1 MEVKFNKID
10 DLNATLTVAL
20 TKADYT
26 EAVEKELK
34 KHQKNVAVKGF
45 RTGAAPIGMI
55 KSMYGKSILA
65 EELNR
70 LSSKTLYDYLKDNNI
85 DILAQPVES
94 DSIKSEVDIE
104 KGEDFLFAFDLGLAP
119 QFELNISEKDK
130 LDKYII
136 DVEDSEVDKE
146 METLRTRQGS
156 MENVE
161 IAEEKDLIYGTLTE
175 LNENNEAF
183 EGGVADKK
191 TSFSPEL
198 IKDEAL
204 KNSLIG
210 IAKDSTITVDISALF
225 NGNETVIS
233 SSLGIAKEAVNDLNK
248 NFKLTVTEISRR
260 IPAEINQ
267 AFFDAVMG
275 EGAVSSEEEF
285 RTKIKENL
293 EVYYKNESEHQ
304 IEHML
309 THLLNDKHQ
318 ISLPDA
324 FLKRWL
330 LVSKEDNYNEENI
343 DERYASES
351 STLKEVLIREKVA
364 AKYEI
369 QVTKEDIEDA
379 SLGYTLSLFRNYGMQ
394 NPDFEFVKKFSD
406 DSLKKEAH
414 VQQMNDIAVRRKVY
428 NKLKEIISY
437 NEKHTSIEGFY
448 KMIEEHNH
456 QH

>member
-1 MEVKFNKID
+1 MEVKFNKTD

-20 TKADYT
+20 TKADYS

-45 RTGAAPIGMI
+45 RTGAAPAGMI

-65 EELNR
+65 DELNR

-85 DILAQPVES
+85 DILAQPIES
-94 DSIKSEVDIE
+94 ETIKSEVDIE
-104 KGEDFLFAFDLGLAP
+104 KGENFLFAFDLGLAP
-119 QFELNISEKDK
+119 QFELNISEKDR

-146 METLRTRQGS
+146 IETLRTRQGS

-161 IAEEKDLIYGTLTE
+161 VSEEKDIIYATLTE
-175 LNENNEAF
+175 LNENNEPL
-183 EGGVADKK
+183 EGGVSNKS

-198 IKDEAL
+198 IKDESV
-204 KNSLIG
+204 KSSLIG
-210 IAKDSTITVDISALF
+210 IAKDSTLTVDIASLF

-233 SSLGIAKEAVNDLNK
+233 SSLGIQKEAVNDLNK

-267 AFFDAVMG
+267 TLFDAVMG
-275 EGAVSSEEEF
+275 EGTISSEEEF
-285 RTKIKENL
+285 RAKIKENL

-309 THLLNDKHQ
+309 THLLNDKHK
-318 ISLPDA
+318 INLPDA

-330 LVSKEDNYNEENI
+330 LVSKEDNYNAENI
-343 DERYASES
+343 DERYESES
-351 STLKEVLIREKVA
+351 NTLKEVLIREKVA
-364 AKYEI
+364 AKFEI
-369 QVTKEDIEDA
+369 TVSKEDIEDA

-437 NEKHTSIEGFY
+437 NEKHVSIEEFY
-448 KMIEEHNH
+448 KLIEEHNH
-456 QH
+456 NH

>member
-1 MEVKFNKID
+1 MEVNFNKID

-20 TKADYT
+20 TKSDYS
-26 EAVEKELK
+26 ESVDKELK

-45 RTGAAPIGMI
+45 RTGAAPAGMI

-65 EELNR
+65 EELNK
-70 LSSKTLYDYLKDNNI
+70 LSSKALYDYLKDNNI
-85 DILAQPVES
+85 DILAQPIES
-94 DSIKSEVDIE
+94 ATIKSDIDIE
-104 KGEDFLFAFDLGLAP
+104 KGENFLFAFDLGLAP

-130 LDKYII
+130 LDKYVISV
-136 DVEDSEVDKE
+136 DESEVDKE
-146 METLRTRQGS
+146 VESLRMRQGT

-161 IAEEKDLIYGTLTE
+161 ISEEKDLIYGTLTE
-175 LNENNEAF
+175 LNDSNEPF
-183 EGGVADKK
+183 EGGVADKS

-198 IKDEAL
+198 IKDEKL
-204 KNSLIG
+204 KSQLIG
-210 IAKDSTITVDISALF
+210 ISKESTLTVNISDLF

-233 SSLGIAKEAVNDLNK
+233 NSLGIAKEAVNDLNK
-248 NFKLTVTEISRR
+248 NFKLHVTEISRR
-260 IPAEINQ
+260 IPAEVNQ
-267 AFFDAVMG
+267 TLFDAIMG
-275 EGAVSSEEEF
+275 EGAVSNEEEF

-304 IEHML
+304 VEHML
-309 THLLNDKHQ
+309 THLLNDKHN
-318 ISLPDA
+318 ITLPDA

-330 LVSKEDNYNEENI
+330 LVSKEDNYNAENI
-343 DERYASES
+343 DERYAAES

-364 AKYEI
+364 AKFEI
-369 QVTKEDIEDA
+369 KIEKQDIEDA

-428 NKLKEIISY
+428 NKLKEIVSY
-437 NEKHTSIEGFY
+437 NEKNVNIEEFY
-448 KMIEEHNH
+448 KIIEEHNH